1 MRDLTSTLGSTSMQP
16 IRPPQ
21 PASFPV
27 KPLNQPT
34 LSAMNGSSST
44 PRPSST
50 SSPSAG
56 NSTSHL
62 NAAPMSSM
70 LQPMSANTKTRPMN
84 HMSSTQSKQNMMSM
98 NMTSPLTPM
107 QPMRPI
113 NNSPSKTSNSFGGGS
128 GVMSNPINT
137 GWSIASPPQ
146 NTTYPSQ
153 SGNASSGWSFQTT
166 SPSTAHSQQN
176 WMSGNAGGSS
186 SMNQQMP
193 SMTSNMSWPN
203 NRNLSNQPLNANSNK
218 TQLSQSDLNDLL
230 I

>member
-27 KPLNQPT
+27 KPINQPT
-34 LSAMNGSSST
+34 LSALNGSLST

-50 SSPSAG
+50 NSPSAG

-62 NAAPMSSM
+62 STAPMSSM

-84 HMSSTQSKQNMMSM
+84 PMSSTQPKQNMMSM

-107 QPMRPI
+107 QPMQPM
-113 NNSPSKTSNSFGGGS
+113 NSSPAKTSNSFGGGNS
-128 GVMSNPINT
+128 VMSNPINT

-146 NTTYPSQ
+146 NTAYPSQ
-153 SGNASSGWSFQTT
+153 SSNASSGWSFQTT
-166 SPSTAHSQQN
+166 SPPTAQSPQN
-176 WMSGNAGGSS
+176 WMSGNAGGAS

-203 NRNLSNQPLNANSNK
+203 NRNLPNQPSTANSNK
-218 TQLSQSDLNDLL
+218 MQLSQSDLNDLL